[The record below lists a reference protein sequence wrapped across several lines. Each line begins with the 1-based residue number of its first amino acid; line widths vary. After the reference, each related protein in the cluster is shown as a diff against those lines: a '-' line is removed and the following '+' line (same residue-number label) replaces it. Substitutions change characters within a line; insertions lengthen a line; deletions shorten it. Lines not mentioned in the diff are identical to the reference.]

1 MKGQSVVL
9 CLLVALGSIVTA
21 SAEGSGWVLNLERSA
36 LVERTASQPLAA
48 KAQLMLVTTGV
59 APKGREGQLALNGNE
74 LSYNAELQFSA
85 KLDGRDYPIHGSTL
99 GDSIAIDVADDESIR
114 STIKANGNKVA
125 SFSRSFSSDAQTM
138 VVTARY
144 FGAEGRVEARER
156 LIFER
161 R

>member
-1 MKGQSVVL
+1 MKGQTVVL
-9 CLLVALGSIVTA
+9 CLLIALGSIVTA
-21 SAEGSGWVLNLERSA
+21 NAEGSGWVLNLERST
-36 LVERTASQPLAA
+36 LIETATSQPLTA

-59 APKGREGQLALNGNE
+59 APKGREGQLALNGDE
-74 LSYNAELQFSA
+74 LSYNAELRFSA
-85 KLDGRDYPIHGSTL
+85 KLDGRDYPIHGSNL
-99 GDSIAIDVADDESIR
+99 GDSIAIDVAGDESVR
-114 STIKANGNKVA
+114 SIIKSNGNKVV

-144 FGAEGRVEARER
+144 FGAEGQVAARER